1 MDSKV
6 AIIQGKHHKI
16 IDFKDADET
25 SITEYMDTLMGLLL
39 SGEKS
44 VLCKNMNLSDK
55 EILEKISKS
64 VERCYKKKH
73 PLSILSPKL
82 ELYDPAG
89 DDVYYVASLHRKLL

>member
-1 MDSKV
+1 MSSKV
-6 AIIQGKHHKI
+6 KIVQGNHYKI
-16 IDFKDADET
+16 IDFKDADE
-25 SITEYMDTLMGLLL
+25 INMTEYMDTLMGLLL

-55 EILEKISKS
+55 GVLAKISES

-73 PLSILSPKL
+73 PLSILSPEL

-89 DDVYYVASLHRKLL
+89 DDIYYLASLHRKLL